1 MTGQPVERDER
12 TTAVVN
18 AGYRWSYL
26 VLSFGLLAVI
36 ALRSFL
42 RDESPWDLLALVILG
57 GVVNVA
63 YQGRYGVLYR
73 RWGILAAVTL
83 LAAFTMKFI
92 VLAALSGPADTTVA
106 RALQLLFEGITLG
119 SMSQPIEAPA
129 SGYLAFGAI
138 ALYLFGLV
146 LLPPAQRPA
155 LVVRH

>member
-42 RDESPWDLLALVILG
+42 RDESPWDLLALVLLG
-57 GVVNVA
+57 GAVNVA
-63 YQGRYGVLYR
+63 YQGRYRALYR

-83 LAAFTMKFI
+83 LAAAL
-92 VLAALSGPADTTVA
+92 LAA
-106 RALQLLFEGITLG
+106 
-119 SMSQPIEAPA
+119 
-129 SGYLAFGAI
+129 AI
-138 ALYLFGLV
+138 VFL
-146 LLPPAQRPA
+146 R
-155 LVVRH
+155 R